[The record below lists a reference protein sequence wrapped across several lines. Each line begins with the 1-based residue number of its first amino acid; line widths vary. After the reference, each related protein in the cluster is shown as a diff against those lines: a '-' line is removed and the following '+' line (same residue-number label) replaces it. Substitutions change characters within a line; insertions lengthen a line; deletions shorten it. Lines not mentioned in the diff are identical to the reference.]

1 MNDQCKGMDKVPPSQ
16 SSSSFYVNF
25 CVITIKKKKKN
36 FGIIAWYQSP
46 TVEWFFLQTSPSFSK
61 ERILVSANKSYS
73 SSFNFRHLL
82 FRLWR
87 HKGERAFIVPSSPQQ
102 CNLSQ
107 VSLALT
113 VWILAL
119 SASGQ
124 HLWHLGDLSI
134 WLIWSLSA
142 YGWLI

>member
-61 ERILVSANKSYS
+61 ERILVSATNPIHLHSISGIS
-73 SSFNFRHLL
+73 SSDCEDTKEKGLSLFHRHRSNVISLRFR
-82 FRLWR
+82 
-87 HKGERAFIVPSSPQQ
+87 
-102 CNLSQ
+102 
-107 VSLALT
+107 
-113 VWILAL
+113 
-119 SASGQ
+119 
-124 HLWHLGDLSI
+124 
-134 WLIWSLSA
+134 WL
-142 YGWLI
+142 